1 MKKLILVAAPPACG
15 KNYVSELICNTLGN
29 VTYLDKDDLSILLR
43 RAFAL
48 CGEELNM
55 DGDFYLRNLHAAEYG
70 TLFDL
75 AFSAL
80 RFSDAVLVN
89 APLIQEVRDVEYM
102 SRLKG
107 RAGELGAELILV
119 WVVASSSACY
129 ERMKSRNSD
138 RDIMK
143 LAQWEEYVRK
153 TDCSAPQT
161 LVTSDAVDKLFV
173 FDNENNETAT
183 HSLEKFL
190 EILGER
196 HAEP

>member
-1 MKKLILVAAPPACG
+1 MKKMILVAAPPASG
-15 KNYVSELICNTLGN
+15 KNYVSEMICRACGQIS
-29 VTYLDKDDLSILLR
+29 YFDKDDLGGLLR

-55 DGDFYLRNLHAAEYG
+55 DGDFYSRNLHSAEYG

-80 RFSDAVLVN
+80 RFSNAVLVN
-89 APLIQEVRDVEYM
+89 APLIKEVRDVEYM
-102 SRLKG
+102 SRLKQ

-161 LVTSDAVDKLFV
+161 LLTSDAVDRLFV
-173 FDNENNETAT
+173 FDNENNEIAT

-196 HAEP
+196 NAEP

>member
-29 VTYLDKDDLSILLR
+29 ITYLDKDDLSILLR
-43 RAFAL
+43 RSFEL
-48 CGEELNM
+48 CGENINM
-55 DGDFYLRNLHAAEYG
+55 DGAFYLQNLRSAEYA

-80 RFSDAVLVN
+80 RFSDLVLVN
-89 APLIQEVRDVEYM
+89 APFLKEIRDVDYM
-102 SRLKG
+102 RGLKERVG
-107 RAGELGAELILV
+107 QLGAELILV

-153 TDCSAPQT
+153 TDYSVPQT
-161 LVTSDAVDKLFV
+161 LETSAAVDKLFV

-183 HSLEKFL
+183 DSLEKLL
-190 EILGER
+190 EILGGR
-196 HAEP
+196 HASS